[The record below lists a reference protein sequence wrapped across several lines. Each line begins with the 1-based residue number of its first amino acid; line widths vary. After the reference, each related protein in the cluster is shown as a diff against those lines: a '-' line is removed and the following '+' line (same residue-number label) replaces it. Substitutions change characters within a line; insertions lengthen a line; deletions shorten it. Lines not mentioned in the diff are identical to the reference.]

1 MAFFGMANILSSFQ
15 SFISTV
21 QGYLYANHSGNEEEL
36 RKICMLYGV
45 LLFGIFFLILFGI
58 IVYIEGSTLHAA
70 INFLSS
76 LFFICLLRLL
86 WVKKCLTFCLN
97 AGISLTYC
105 LLIYLFLDGG
115 VSGNAFLWCY
125 LFPLITFYLLGARKG
140 FMFVLPFFL
149 SCSAILII
157 DLNTPLINLYD
168 KNLAVRFLP
177 SFLGVILFSL
187 VYENYRENSQKTLI
201 AFNVEL
207 EKKIKSRT
215 NELEIQKTRA
225 EKAVEELKII
235 AITDR
240 LTGLYNRLKLDE
252 SLENEFYRAHR
263 YAHQFAVILLDLDF
277 FKSVNDT
284 YGHQEGDQVLMEVA
298 KILQKQVREID
309 IVGRWGGEEFL
320 IIYPSTNLHGVLSV
334 AEKMRSKIEKYNF
347 PAVGTIT
354 ASFGVTV
361 WYPDDMIE
369 SMIARVDKALYKAKD
384 NGRNRVE
391 VLVA

>member
-1 MAFFGMANILSSFQ
+1 
-15 SFISTV
+15 
-21 QGYLYANHSGNEEEL
+21 
-36 RKICMLYGV
+36 
-45 LLFGIFFLILFGI
+45 
-58 IVYIEGSTLHAA
+58 
-70 INFLSS
+70 
-76 LFFICLLRLL
+76 
-86 WVKKCLTFCLN
+86 
-97 AGISLTYC
+97 
-105 LLIYLFLDGG
+105 
-115 VSGNAFLWCY
+115 
-125 LFPLITFYLLGARKG
+125 
-140 FMFVLPFFL
+140 MFVLPFFL

-215 NELEIQKTRA
+215 HELEIQKTRA